1 MIEGGPGQNEFY
13 LTLPSNSSKTYFD
26 KQDASHYFT
35 KLHGNVRL
43 DPSEWV
49 DGLAEINYPAT
60 YDNIPVCEFTAE
72 LHVPDKP
79 DAGHWSRCAVRAK
92 HYISP
97 QDLINDWLRGFISHP
112 NYSYYQGKRTIRLAY
127 DKISERVTFSFD
139 ESDHGLKLSHPLAHV
154 LGF

>member
-1 MIEGGPGQNEFY
+1 M
-13 LTLPSNSSKTYFD
+13 
-26 KQDASHYFT
+26 
-35 KLHGNVRL
+35 V
-43 DPSEWV
+43 
-49 DGLAEINYPAT
+49 GLAEISYPAT

-72 LHVPDKP
+72 LHDPDNP
-79 DAGHWSRCAVRAK
+79 DAGHRSRCAVRAK

-112 NYSYYQGKRTIRLAY
+112 NYLYYRGKRKIRLAY

-139 ESDHGLKLSHPLAHV
+139 ESDHVLKLSHPLAHI